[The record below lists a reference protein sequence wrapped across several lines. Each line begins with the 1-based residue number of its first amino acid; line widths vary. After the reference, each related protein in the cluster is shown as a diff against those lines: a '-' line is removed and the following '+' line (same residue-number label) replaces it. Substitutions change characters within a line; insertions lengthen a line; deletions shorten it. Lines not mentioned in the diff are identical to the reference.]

1 MLIDNRDFLRLNQRP
16 LLQKLENSE
25 ANRDV
30 VIEPSKNGLPTLRML
45 VDERNQY
52 IHSKYDPEKEA
63 VKLINQINDIDE
75 SKHVLFIGAGLG
87 YHIRQL
93 LTKFPRLTYSV
104 YEPNLT
110 VLKQFFSNFNVN
122 EFPKSNM
129 KNIITSRESKK
140 LNFEIERLLNNNET
154 NIFVY
159 ALPSYSNLYVDE
171 TKWIMQG
178 IVKKLKYKR
187 NNLVVNAS
195 FQTRWTTNSIKNF
208 PFVLQTPNVLTDV
221 DKNAFEGKPAIIVA
235 AGPSLNEEFENL
247 RYIKENGLAYIFSVG
262 SAINSLIE
270 NGIYPDAACTYDP
283 SEKNQY
289 VIQKVKDLN
298 INEIPLIFGSSV
310 GYETLINYPG
320 EKLHMFTSQDSISPY
335 LVNKSAEG
343 NMVMDASSI
352 AVVTFQLLSLMKCN
366 VIVLVGQNLGYQ
378 NNKRYAKGIE
388 YNFISNELSEKEAET
403 AHKVKDVYGNY
414 IDTTDGFDT
423 MRKQLEIYI
432 SKFSGIQVINTSK
445 GGAHIEGADFI
456 PLEEVISSSLRT
468 PVVEKEWYKAT
479 NDYKLETVES
489 QFKKIEA
496 EQKKFVRNLGIT
508 LSKLEQIKD
517 AVRLKKINQIEQL
530 IFNFEK
536 SFNKIK
542 ANHFYSIFIEPVIRN
557 SKMVLSEKNTNI
569 RFEKDIIKK
578 GRLVVEGHEAY
589 LKECHAALEYILPS
603 FHEMKI
609 EVSASHE
616 EN

>member
-45 VDERNQY
+45 VGERNQY

-110 VLKQFFSNFNVN
+110 VLKHFFSNFNLN

-129 KNIITSRESKK
+129 KNIITSRESEK

-195 FQTRWTTNSIKNF
+195 FQTRWTINSIKNF
-208 PFVLQTPNVLTDV
+208 PFVLQTPNILTDV
-221 DKNAFEGKPAIIVA
+221 DITAFGGKPAIIVA

-283 SEKNQY
+283 QGHNYK
-289 VIQKVKDLN
+289 VIDIIKKQN
-298 INEIPLIFGSSV
+298 ITSIPLIFGSSV
-310 GYETLINYPG
+310 GYETLLDYPG
-320 EKLHMFTSQDSISPY
+320 KMLHMPINQDTITPY
-335 LVNKSAEG
+335 YLNDFNQKNVVN
-343 NMVMDASSI
+343 DAASI
-352 AVVTFQLLSLMKCN
+352 AIITLQLLKILGCN
-366 VIVLVGQNLGYQ
+366 QIVLVGQNLAYINNLRYAHGINHDYVANELTIEEKNKIIIVKDVNGKDIHTSEGYQ
-378 NNKRYAKGIE
+378 N
-388 YNFISNELSEKEAET
+388 
-403 AHKVKDVYGNY
+403 
-414 IDTTDGFDT
+414 
-423 MRKQLEIYI
+423 MRLQLEQYI
-432 SKFSGIQVINTSK
+432 KVFSDDITVFNTTK
-445 GGAHIEGADFI
+445 NGAHIQGAKYI
-456 PLEEVISSSLRT
+456 TLEKII
-468 PVVEKEWYKAT
+468 
-479 NDYKLETVES
+479 NDYWGNDKAVNSDWFLTTNNYDLNYTNKQSIKMLNEKQKLD
-489 QFKKIEA
+489 QFIL
-496 EQKKFVRNLGIT
+496 NLNNS
-508 LSKLEQIKD
+508 L
-517 AVRLKKINQIEQL
+517 NQIESQL
-530 IFNFEK
+530 KLKQTKALNDKFIIFDKVFGKLSRN
-536 SFNKIK
+536 SFYKV
-542 ANHFYSIFIEPVIRN
+542 YIEPMMRIHNERFLKEN
-557 SKMVLSEKNTNI
+557 QKLI
-569 RFEKDIIKK
+569 FEKDLHKK
-578 GRLVVEGHEAY
+578 GSAMVRIYQDY
-589 LKECHAALEYILPS
+589 LDDCKKNIVLIEPYFQELQR
-603 FHEMKI
+603 KI
-609 EVSASHE
+609 TEI
-616 EN
+616 NN